1 MKMKSLIP
9 GMLILICA
17 VAIAATPRPQLKLAP
32 VVAANFTSAGA
43 SVTIKNFQ
51 FTPKTVTVRVGA
63 VVTWRNT
70 EGTHTVTADDGS
82 FTSPNLAAGKTY
94 SHKFAKAGTYPYYC
108 QFHGSKGGGDMSG
121 VVVVK

>member
-9 GMLILICA
+9 GALVLICA
-17 VAIAATPRPQLKLAP
+17 VAIAAAPRQQLKFAP
-32 VVAANFTSAGA
+32 VIAANLTNAG
-43 SVTIKNFQ
+43 SVVTIKNFQ
-51 FTPKTVTVRVGA
+51 FTPKTINVRVGA
-63 VVTWRNT
+63 VVTWRDT

-82 FTSPNLAAGKTY
+82 FSSPNLAAGKTY

-108 QFHGSKGGGDMSG
+108 SFHGSKGGGDMSG